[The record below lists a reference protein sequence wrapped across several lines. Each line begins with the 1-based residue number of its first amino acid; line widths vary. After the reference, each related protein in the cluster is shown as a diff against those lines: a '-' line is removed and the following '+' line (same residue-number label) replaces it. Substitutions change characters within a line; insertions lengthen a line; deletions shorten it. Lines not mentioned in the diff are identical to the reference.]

1 MCRSFKARWTNIINQ
16 KLISCHTLNLEP
28 VSKCRVMVHQVWTYC
43 TNWGPFT
50 KGFTKW
56 SLMYFG
62 NFLRTYWLTWCCML
76 RIEVIMANKERTRP
90 IPLQSLAAA
99 AGDSPST
106 QSNPI
111 SIQQLVFKCSSEAG
125 LPQSFPILVPPS
137 SSSLHTDL

>member
-1 MCRSFKARWTNIINQ
+1 VQIFWSKMNEFINQ
-16 KLISCHTLNLEP
+16 KLISFHTINLEP
-28 VSKCRVMVHQVWTYC
+28 VSECRVMVHQVCTYC

-62 NFLRTYWLTWCCML
+62 HFLRTYWLTWCCML
-76 RIEVIMANKERTRP
+76 RIEVIMANKERTRS

-106 QSNPI
+106 QLNPF
-111 SIQQLVFKCSSEAG
+111 SIQQLVFKCSSEVD
-125 LPQSFPILVPPS
+125 LPRPSPIFVPPS
-137 SSSLHTDL
+137 LSSLQTDL